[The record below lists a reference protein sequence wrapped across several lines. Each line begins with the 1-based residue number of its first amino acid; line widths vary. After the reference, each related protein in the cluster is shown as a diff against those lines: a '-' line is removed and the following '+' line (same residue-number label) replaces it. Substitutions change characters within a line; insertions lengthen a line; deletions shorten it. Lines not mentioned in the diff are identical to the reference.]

1 MKRHSI
7 RRGLRWGVAATV
19 LLPIAL
25 VLVIGLGG
33 LLAAVGDA
41 AGARGCGRMA
51 LVLGV
56 VWVTAV
62 AGTTLA
68 TAIAVLAEPGRP
80 PRRRR
85 RHRRRRPGRGGPMPP
100 PAPAGLPVAPVPD
113 RMS

>member
-1 MKRHSI
+1 MKRHSL
-7 RRGLRWGVAATV
+7 RRGLRLGVAATV

-56 VWVTAV
+56 AWVTAL

-68 TAIAVLAEPGRP
+68 TAVAVLATSSRP

-85 RHRRRRPGRGGPMPP
+85 RRRGRGGPMPSP
-100 PAPAGLPVAPVPD
+100 GLPVAPGPD